1 MSYLTQA
8 LLTED
13 VNFGRR
19 SRSCM
24 NQQANVYMADQR
36 PNFVSLARAIITG
49 EPVGPTSTMLTA
61 IAYGAQFDQIVDNGD
76 GTIDQTKIKDADIQS
91 RCDYVWEE
99 VSLFYYKTDG
109 TPV

>member
-8 LLTED
+8 LLTESVD
-13 VNFGRR
+13 FGRR
-19 SRSCM
+19 SRSCA

-36 PNFVSLARAIITG
+36 PNFVSLARAIIMG
-49 EPVGPTSTMLTA
+49 EPAPTVTLLTA
-61 IAYGAQFDQIVDNGD
+61 IAYGPQFDQMVDNGD
-76 GTIDQTKIKDADIQS
+76 GTIDQSKVSDAAIQS

-99 VSLFYYKTDG
+99 VSLFYFKADG